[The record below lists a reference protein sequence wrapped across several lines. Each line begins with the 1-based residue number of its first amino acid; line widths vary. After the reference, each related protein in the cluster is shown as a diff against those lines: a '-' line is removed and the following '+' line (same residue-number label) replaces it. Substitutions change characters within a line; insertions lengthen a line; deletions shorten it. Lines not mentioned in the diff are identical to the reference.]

1 MAKVYTPLR
10 YPGGKS
16 ALADFVWHTMELS
29 GCTEIPYCEP
39 FAGGAGV
46 AMSLL
51 LRGKVKSVILN
62 DLDTG
67 IYSIWYAIFNDTEWF
82 IEAISNADVT
92 LVVREQQKKVY
103 NELKDSYGY
112 SRDLA
117 FATFFLN
124 RVNYSGILTGGPIGG
139 KEQKGKY
146 KLDCRFNKES
156 LIDKIKEIAKYRDN
170 VQLFHMD
177 AIELLKNQS
186 NIFVFADPPYW
197 QAGDMLYEASV
208 EHSKLAK
215 VLCESKD
222 IHWIATYDNNIN
234 VANVYEEYGA
244 HSKLF
249 ELQYSASRKRKE
261 LECMFYKNVV
271 IESFGKIKLRETE
284 HISAIG

>member
-16 ALADFVWHTMELS
+16 ALAEFVWHIIELN
-29 GCTEIPYCEP
+29 GFTEIPYCEP

-46 AMSLL
+46 AMNLL
-51 LRGKVKSVILN
+51 LQGKVKSVILN

-82 IEAISNADVT
+82 IEAINNTEIT
-92 LVVREQQKKVY
+92 LAVREQQKKVY
-103 NELKDSYGY
+103 NELKNFDAY
-112 SRDLA
+112 SHDLA

-146 KLDCRFNKES
+146 KLDCRFNKKS
-156 LIDKIKEIAKYRDN
+156 LIDKIKEIAKYRDK
-170 VQLFHMD
+170 VHLFHMD
-177 AIELLKNQS
+177 AVELLKSQS

-234 VANVYEEYGA
+234 VANVYEKYGA

-249 ELQYSASRKRKE
+249 ELQYSALRKRKE
-261 LECMFYKNVV
+261 LECMFYKNVA
-271 IESFGKIKLRETE
+271 IESFGKIKLRERE
-284 HISAIG
+284 DILC

>member
-46 AMSLL
+46 AMNLL
-51 LRGKVKSVILN
+51 LQGKVKSVILN

-67 IYSIWYAIFNDTEWF
+67 IYSIWYAIFNDTKWF
-82 IEAISNADVT
+82 IEAINNTEIT
-92 LVVREQQKKVY
+92 LAVREQQKKVY
-103 NELKDSYGY
+103 NELKNFDAY
-112 SRDLA
+112 SHDLA

-146 KLDCRFNKES
+146 KLDCRFNKQS

-177 AIELLKNQS
+177 AVELLKNQS

-261 LECMFYKNVV
+261 LECMFYKNVA
-271 IESFGKIKLRETE
+271 IESFGKIKLRERE
-284 HISAIG
+284 DISC

>member
-16 ALADFVWHTMELS
+16 ALTDFVWHTIELN
-29 GCTEIPYCEP
+29 GFTEIPYCEP

-46 AMSLL
+46 AMNLL
-51 LRGKVKSVILN
+51 LQGKVKSVILN

-82 IEAISNADVT
+82 IEAINNTEIT
-92 LVVREQQKKVY
+92 LAVREQQKKVY
-103 NELKDSYGY
+103 NELKNFDAY
-112 SRDLA
+112 SHDLA

-156 LIDKIKEIAKYRDN
+156 LIGKIKEIAKYRDN

-261 LECMFYKNVV
+261 LECMFYKNVA
-271 IESFGKIKLRETE
+271 IESFGKIKLRERE
-284 HISAIG
+284 DILC

>member
-1 MAKVYTPLR
+1 MAKIYTPLR

-67 IYSIWYAIFNDTEWF
+67 IYSIWYAIFNDTEWL

-146 KLDCRFNKES
+146 KLDCRFNKQS

-177 AIELLKNQS
+177 AVELLKNQS

-222 IHWIATYDNNIN
+222 IHWIATDDNNIN

-271 IESFGKIKLRETE
+271 IESFGKIKLRERE
-284 HISAIG
+284 DISC

>member
-16 ALADFVWHTMELS
+16 ALAEFVWHTIELN
-29 GCTEIPYCEP
+29 GFTEIPYCEP

-46 AMSLL
+46 AMNLL
-51 LRGKVKSVILN
+51 LQGKVKSVILN

-67 IYSIWYAIFNDTEWF
+67 IYSIWYAIFNDTEWL
-82 IEAISNADVT
+82 IEAINNTEIT
-92 LVVREQQKKVY
+92 LAVREQQKKVY
-103 NELKDSYGY
+103 NELKNFDAY
-112 SRDLA
+112 SHDLA

-197 QAGDMLYEASV
+197 QAGDMLYETSV

-234 VANVYEEYGA
+234 IANVYEKYGA

-271 IESFGKIKLRETE
+271 IESFGKIKLRERE
-284 HISAIG
+284 DISC

>member
-1 MAKVYTPLR
+1 MAKIYTPLR

-146 KLDCRFNKES
+146 KLDCRFNKQS
-156 LIDKIKEIAKYRDN
+156 LIDKIEEIAKYRDN

-234 VANVYEEYGA
+234 IANVYEKYGA

-271 IESFGKIKLRETE
+271 IESFGKIKLRERE
-284 HISAIG
+284 DISC

>member
-16 ALADFVWHTMELS
+16 ALAEFVWHIIELN
-29 GCTEIPYCEP
+29 GFTEIPYCEP

-46 AMSLL
+46 AMNLL
-51 LRGKVKSVILN
+51 LQGKVKSVILN

-67 IYSIWYAIFNDTEWF
+67 IYSIWYAIFNDTEWL
-82 IEAISNADVT
+82 IEAINNTEIT
-92 LVVREQQKKVY
+92 LAVREQQKKVY
-103 NELKDSYGY
+103 NELKNFDAY
-112 SRDLA
+112 SHDLA

-170 VQLFHMD
+170 VQLFHID
-177 AIELLKNQS
+177 AVELLKNQS

-249 ELQYSASRKRKE
+249 ELQYSALRKRKE

-271 IESFGKIKLRETE
+271 IESFDKIKLRETE

>member
-16 ALADFVWHTMELS
+16 ALAEFVWHTIELN
-29 GCTEIPYCEP
+29 GFTEIPYCEP

-46 AMSLL
+46 AMNLL
-51 LRGKVKSVILN
+51 LQGKVKSVILN

-67 IYSIWYAIFNDTEWF
+67 IYSIWYAIFNDTEWL
-82 IEAISNADVT
+82 IEAINNTEIT
-92 LVVREQQKKVY
+92 LAVREQQKKVY
-103 NELKDSYGY
+103 NELKNFDAY
-112 SRDLA
+112 SHDLA

-156 LIDKIKEIAKYRDN
+156 LIGKIKEIAKYRDN

-177 AIELLKNQS
+177 AVELLKNQS

-234 VANVYEEYGA
+234 ISNIYDNYGA
-244 HSKLF
+244 QSKLF

-271 IESFGKIKLRETE
+271 IESFGKTKLRETE

>member
-16 ALADFVWHTMELS
+16 ALAEFVWHTIELN
-29 GCTEIPYCEP
+29 GFTEIPYCEP

-46 AMSLL
+46 AMNLL
-51 LRGKVKSVILN
+51 LQGKVKSVILN

-67 IYSIWYAIFNDTEWF
+67 IYSIWYAIFNDTEWL

-112 SRDLA
+112 SHDLA

-156 LIDKIKEIAKYRDN
+156 LIGKIKEIAKYRDN

-261 LECMFYKNVV
+261 LECMFYKNVA
-271 IESFGKIKLRETE
+271 IESFGKIKLRERE
-284 HISAIG
+284 DISC

>member
-16 ALADFVWHTMELS
+16 ALAEFVWHIIELN
-29 GCTEIPYCEP
+29 GFTEIPYCEP

-46 AMSLL
+46 AMNLL
-51 LRGKVKSVILN
+51 LQGKVKSVILN

-67 IYSIWYAIFNDTEWF
+67 IYSIWYAIFNDTEWL
-82 IEAISNADVT
+82 IEAINNTEIT
-92 LVVREQQKKVY
+92 LAVREQQKNIY
-103 NELKDSYGY
+103 NKLKNFDAY
-112 SRDLA
+112 SHDLA

-146 KLDCRFNKES
+146 KLDCRFNKQS
-156 LIDKIKEIAKYRDN
+156 LITKIKEIAKYKDN

-177 AIELLKNQS
+177 AVELLKSQS

-222 IHWIATYDNNIN
+222 IYWIATYDNNIN
-234 VANVYEEYGA
+234 ISNIYENYGA
-244 HSKLF
+244 QSKLF

-261 LECMFYKNVV
+261 LECMFYKNVA
-271 IESFGKIKLRETE
+271 IESFGKIKLRERE
-284 HISAIG
+284 DISC

>member
-1 MAKVYTPLR
+1 MN
-10 YPGGKS
+10 
-16 ALADFVWHTMELS
+16 
-29 GCTEIPYCEP
+29 
-39 FAGGAGV
+39 
-46 AMSLL
+46 LL
-51 LRGKVKSVILN
+51 LQGKVKSVILN

-67 IYSIWYAIFNDTEWF
+67 IYSIWYAIFNDTEWL
-82 IEAISNADVT
+82 IEAINNTEIT
-92 LVVREQQKKVY
+92 LAVREQQKNIY
-103 NELKDSYGY
+103 NKLKNFDAY
-112 SRDLA
+112 SHDLA

-146 KLDCRFNKES
+146 KLDCRFNKQS
-156 LIDKIKEIAKYRDN
+156 LITKIKEIAKYRDK
-170 VQLFHMD
+170 VHLFHMD

-234 VANVYEEYGA
+234 IANVYEKYGA

-261 LECMFYKNVV
+261 LECMFYKNVA
-271 IESFGKIKLRETE
+271 IESFGKIKLRERE
-284 HISAIG
+284 DISC

>member
-16 ALADFVWHTMELS
+16 ALADFVWHTIELN
-29 GCTEIPYCEP
+29 GFTEIPYCEP

-46 AMSLL
+46 AMNLL
-51 LRGKVKSVILN
+51 LQGKVKSVILN

-67 IYSIWYAIFNDTEWF
+67 IYSIWYAIFNDTEWL

-139 KEQKGKY
+139 LEQKGKY
-146 KLDCRFNKES
+146 KLDCRFNKQS

-261 LECMFYKNVV
+261 LECMFYQDVA
-271 IESFGKIKLRETE
+271 IESFGKIKLRERE
-284 HISAIG
+284 DISC

>member
-1 MAKVYTPLR
+1 MAKIYTPLR

-16 ALADFVWHTMELS
+16 ALADFVWHTIELN
-29 GCTEIPYCEP
+29 GFTEIPYCEP

-46 AMSLL
+46 AMNLL
-51 LRGKVKSVILN
+51 LQGKVKSVILN

-82 IEAISNADVT
+82 IEAINNTEIT
-92 LVVREQQKKVY
+92 LAVREQKKKVY

-156 LIDKIKEIAKYRDN
+156 LIGKIKEIAKYRDN

-177 AIELLKNQS
+177 AVELLKNQS

-234 VANVYEEYGA
+234 VANIYEEYGA

-261 LECMFYKNVV
+261 LECMFYKNVA
-271 IESFGKIKLRETE
+271 IESFGKTKLRETE

>member
-1 MAKVYTPLR
+1 MAKIYTPLR

-16 ALADFVWHTMELS
+16 ALAEFVWHTIELN
-29 GCTEIPYCEP
+29 GFTEIPYCEP

-46 AMSLL
+46 AMNLL
-51 LRGKVKSVILN
+51 LQGKVKSVILN

-82 IEAISNADVT
+82 IEAINNTEIT
-92 LVVREQQKKVY
+92 LAVREQQKKVY

-156 LIDKIKEIAKYRDN
+156 LIGKIKEIAKYRDN

-215 VLCESKD
+215 VLCESKNL
-222 IHWIATYDNNIN
+222 HWLATYDNNIN
-234 VANVYEEYGA
+234 ISNIYEEYGA

-261 LECMFYKNVV
+261 LECMFYKNVA
-271 IESFGKIKLRETE
+271 IESFGKIKLRERE
-284 HISAIG
+284 DISC

>member
-16 ALADFVWHTMELS
+16 ALAEFIWHTIELN
-29 GCTEIPYCEP
+29 GFTEIPYCEP

-46 AMSLL
+46 AMNLL
-51 LRGKVKSVILN
+51 LQGKVKSVILN

-82 IEAISNADVT
+82 IEAINNTEIT
-92 LVVREQQKKVY
+92 LAVREQKKKVY

-234 VANVYEEYGA
+234 IANVYEEYGA

-261 LECMFYKNVV
+261 LECMFYKNVA
-271 IESFGKIKLRETE
+271 IESFGKIKLRERKD
-284 HISAIG
+284 ISC

>member
-1 MAKVYTPLR
+1 MAKIYTPLR

-46 AMSLL
+46 AMNLL
-51 LRGKVKSVILN
+51 LQGKVKSVILN

-82 IEAISNADVT
+82 IEAINNTEIT
-92 LVVREQQKKVY
+92 LAVREQQKKVY
-103 NELKDSYGY
+103 NELKNFDAY
-112 SRDLA
+112 SHDLA

-124 RVNYSGILTGGPIGG
+124 IVNYSGILTGGPIGG

-146 KLDCRFNKES
+146 KLDCRFNKQS

-177 AIELLKNQS
+177 AVELLKNQS

-215 VLCESKD
+215 VLCELKD

-261 LECMFYKNVV
+261 LECMFYKNVA
-271 IESFGKIKLRETE
+271 IESFGKIKLREME
-284 HISAIG
+284 DISC

>member
-16 ALADFVWHTMELS
+16 ALAEFVWHTIELN
-29 GCTEIPYCEP
+29 GFTEIPYCEP

-46 AMSLL
+46 AMNLL
-51 LRGKVKSVILN
+51 LQGKVKSVILN

-82 IEAISNADVT
+82 IEAINNTEIT
-92 LVVREQQKKVY
+92 LAVREQQRKVY
-103 NELKDSYGY
+103 NELKNFDAY
-112 SRDLA
+112 SHDLA

-156 LIDKIKEIAKYRDN
+156 LIGKIKEIAKYRDN

-215 VLCESKD
+215 VLCESQD

-271 IESFGKIKLRETE
+271 IESFGKTTLRETA

>member
-1 MAKVYTPLR
+1 MAKIYTPLR

-139 KEQKGKY
+139 LEQKGKY

-177 AIELLKNQS
+177 AVELLKNQS

-261 LECMFYKNVV
+261 LECMFYKNVA
-271 IESFGKIKLRETE
+271 IESFGKIKLRERE
-284 HISAIG
+284 DISC

>member
-16 ALADFVWHTMELS
+16 ALAEFVWHIIELN
-29 GCTEIPYCEP
+29 GFTEIPYCEP

-46 AMSLL
+46 AMNLL
-51 LRGKVKSVILN
+51 LQGKVKSVILN

-82 IEAISNADVT
+82 IEAINNTEIT
-92 LVVREQQKKVY
+92 LAVREQQKKVY
-103 NELKDSYGY
+103 NELNNFDAY
-112 SRDLA
+112 SHDLA

-146 KLDCRFNKES
+146 KLDCRFNKQS

-234 VANVYEEYGA
+234 VANVYEGYGA

>member
-16 ALADFVWHTMELS
+16 ALAEFVWHTIELN
-29 GCTEIPYCEP
+29 GFTEIPYCEP

-46 AMSLL
+46 AMNLL
-51 LRGKVKSVILN
+51 LQGKVKSVILN

-67 IYSIWYAIFNDTEWF
+67 IYSIWYAIFNDTEWL
-82 IEAISNADVT
+82 IEAINNTEIT
-92 LVVREQQKKVY
+92 LEVREQQKKVY

-139 KEQKGKY
+139 LEQKGKY
-146 KLDCRFNKES
+146 KLDCRFNKQS
-156 LIDKIKEIAKYRDN
+156 LIDKIKEIAKYRDK
-170 VQLFHMD
+170 VHLFHMD

-234 VANVYEEYGA
+234 VANIYEEYGA

-249 ELQYSASRKRKE
+249 ELQYSALRKRKE
-261 LECMFYKNVV
+261 LECMFYKNVA
-271 IESFGKIKLRETE
+271 IESFGKIKLRERE
-284 HISAIG
+284 DISC

>member
-16 ALADFVWHTMELS
+16 ALAEFVWHTIELN
-29 GCTEIPYCEP
+29 GFTEIPYCEP

-46 AMSLL
+46 AMNLL
-51 LRGKVKSVILN
+51 LQGKVKSVILN

-82 IEAISNADVT
+82 IEAINNTEIT
-92 LVVREQQKKVY
+92 LAVREQQKKVY

-156 LIDKIKEIAKYRDN
+156 LIGKIKEIAKYRDN

-261 LECMFYKNVV
+261 LECMFYKNVA

>member
-16 ALADFVWHTMELS
+16 ALAEFVWHTIELN
-29 GCTEIPYCEP
+29 GFTEIPYCEP

-46 AMSLL
+46 AMNLL
-51 LRGKVKSVILN
+51 LQGKVKSVILN

-82 IEAISNADVT
+82 IEAINNTEIT
-92 LVVREQQKKVY
+92 LAVREQQKNIY
-103 NELKDSYGY
+103 NKLKDSYGY
-112 SRDLA
+112 SHDLA

-146 KLDCRFNKES
+146 KLDCRFNKQS

-177 AIELLKNQS
+177 AI
-186 NIFVFADPPYW
+186 
-197 QAGDMLYEASV
+197 
-208 EHSKLAK
+208 
-215 VLCESKD
+215 
-222 IHWIATYDNNIN
+222 
-234 VANVYEEYGA
+234 
-244 HSKLF
+244 
-249 ELQYSASRKRKE
+249 
-261 LECMFYKNVV
+261 
-271 IESFGKIKLRETE
+271 
-284 HISAIG
+284 

>member
-1 MAKVYTPLR
+1 M
-10 YPGGKS
+10 
-16 ALADFVWHTMELS
+16 
-29 GCTEIPYCEP
+29 
-39 FAGGAGV
+39 
-46 AMSLL
+46 
-51 LRGKVKSVILN
+51 
-62 DLDTG
+62 
-67 IYSIWYAIFNDTEWF
+67 
-82 IEAISNADVT
+82 
-92 LVVREQQKKVY
+92 
-103 NELKDSYGY
+103 
-112 SRDLA
+112 
-117 FATFFLN
+117 LN
-124 RVNYSGILTGGPIGG
+124 RVKYSGILTGGPIGG

-146 KLDCRFNKES
+146 KLDCRFNKQS

-177 AIELLKNQS
+177 AVELLKNQS

-234 VANVYEEYGA
+234 IANVYEKYGA

-271 IESFGKIKLRETE
+271 IESFGKIKLRERE
-284 HISAIG
+284 DISC

>member
-16 ALADFVWHTMELS
+16 ALADFVWHTMELN
-29 GCTEIPYCEP
+29 GFTEIPYCEP

-46 AMSLL
+46 AMNLL
-51 LRGKVKSVILN
+51 LQGKVKSVILN

-67 IYSIWYAIFNDTEWF
+67 IYSIWYAIFNDTEWL
-82 IEAISNADVT
+82 IEAINNTEIT
-92 LVVREQQKKVY
+92 LAVREQKKKVY

-146 KLDCRFNKES
+146 KLDCRFNKQS

-208 EHSKLAK
+208 EHSRLAK

-271 IESFGKIKLRETE
+271 IESFGKTKLRETE

>member
-16 ALADFVWHTMELS
+16 ALAEFVWHTIELN
-29 GCTEIPYCEP
+29 GFTEIPYCEP

-46 AMSLL
+46 AMNLL
-51 LRGKVKSVILN
+51 LQGKVKSVILN

-139 KEQKGKY
+139 LEQKGKY
-146 KLDCRFNKES
+146 KLDCRFNKQS
-156 LIDKIKEIAKYRDN
+156 LITKIKEIAKYRDK
-170 VQLFHMD
+170 VHLFHMD

-234 VANVYEEYGA
+234 IANVYEKYGA

-261 LECMFYKNVV
+261 LECMFYKNVA
-271 IESFGKIKLRETE
+271 IESFGKIKLRERE
-284 HISAIG
+284 DISC

>member
-1 MAKVYTPLR
+1 MAKIYTPLR

-16 ALADFVWHTMELS
+16 ALAEFVWHTIELN
-29 GCTEIPYCEP
+29 GFTEIPYCEP

-46 AMSLL
+46 AMNLL
-51 LRGKVKSVILN
+51 LQGKVKSVILN

-67 IYSIWYAIFNDTEWF
+67 IYSIWYAIFNDTEWL
-82 IEAISNADVT
+82 IEAISDADVT

-156 LIDKIKEIAKYRDN
+156 LIGKIKEIAKYRDN

-177 AIELLKNQS
+177 AVELLKNQS

-271 IESFGKIKLRETE
+271 IESYGKIKLRETD

>member
-139 KEQKGKY
+139 LEQKGKY
-146 KLDCRFNKES
+146 KLDCRFNKQS

-177 AIELLKNQS
+177 AVELLKNQS

-244 HSKLF
+244 QSKLF

-261 LECMFYKNVV
+261 LECMFYQDVA
-271 IESFGKIKLRETE
+271 IESFGKIKLRERE
-284 HISAIG
+284 DISC

>member
-16 ALADFVWHTMELS
+16 ALAEFVWHTIELN
-29 GCTEIPYCEP
+29 GFTEIPYCEP

-46 AMSLL
+46 AMNLL
-51 LRGKVKSVILN
+51 LQGKVKSVILN

-67 IYSIWYAIFNDTEWF
+67 IYSIWYAIFNDTEWL
-82 IEAISNADVT
+82 IEAINNTEIT
-92 LVVREQQKKVY
+92 LAVREQQKKVY
-103 NELKDSYGY
+103 NELKNFDAY
-112 SRDLA
+112 SHDLA

-146 KLDCRFNKES
+146 KLDCRFNKQS
-156 LIDKIKEIAKYRDN
+156 LITKIKEIAKYRDK
-170 VQLFHMD
+170 VHLFHMD

-234 VANVYEEYGA
+234 ISNIYENYGA
-244 HSKLF
+244 QSKLF

-261 LECMFYKNVV
+261 LECMFYKNVA
-271 IESFGKIKLRETE
+271 IESFGKIKLRERE
-284 HISAIG
+284 DILC

>member
-16 ALADFVWHTMELS
+16 ALAEFVWHTIELN
-29 GCTEIPYCEP
+29 GFTEIPYCEP

-46 AMSLL
+46 AMNLL
-51 LRGKVKSVILN
+51 LQGKVKSVILN

-103 NELKDSYGY
+103 NELKESYGY

-146 KLDCRFNKES
+146 KLDCRFNKQS
-156 LIDKIKEIAKYRDN
+156 LITKIKEIAKYRDK
-170 VQLFHMD
+170 VHLFHMD
-177 AIELLKNQS
+177 AVELLKNQS

-261 LECMFYKNVV
+261 LECMFYKNVA
-271 IESFGKIKLRETE
+271 IESFGKIKLRERE
-284 HISAIG
+284 DISC

>member
-16 ALADFVWHTMELS
+16 ALADFVWHTIELN
-29 GCTEIPYCEP
+29 GFTEIPYCEP

-46 AMSLL
+46 AMNLL
-51 LRGKVKSVILN
+51 LQGKVKSVILN

-67 IYSIWYAIFNDTEWF
+67 IYSIWYAIFNDTEWL
-82 IEAISNADVT
+82 IEAINNTEIT
-92 LVVREQQKKVY
+92 LAVREQQKKVY

-146 KLDCRFNKES
+146 KLDCRFNKQS

-177 AIELLKNQS
+177 AIQLLKNQS

-234 VANVYEEYGA
+234 VANIYEEYGA

-271 IESFGKIKLRETE
+271 IESFGKTKLRETE

>member
-16 ALADFVWHTMELS
+16 ALAEFVWHTIELN
-29 GCTEIPYCEP
+29 GFTEIPYCEP

-46 AMSLL
+46 AMNLL
-51 LRGKVKSVILN
+51 LQGKVKSVILN

-67 IYSIWYAIFNDTEWF
+67 IYSIWYAIFNDTEWL
-82 IEAISNADVT
+82 IEAINNTEIT
-92 LVVREQQKKVY
+92 LAVREQKKKVY

-139 KEQKGKY
+139 LEQKGKY

-234 VANVYEEYGA
+234 VANIYEEYGA

-261 LECMFYKNVV
+261 LECMFYKNVA

>member
-1 MAKVYTPLR
+1 MAKIYTPLR

-146 KLDCRFNKES
+146 KLDCRFNKQS

-197 QAGDMLYEASV
+197 QAGDMLYETSV
-208 EHSKLAK
+208 EHSKLAR
-215 VLCESKD
+215 VLCESKNL
-222 IHWIATYDNNIN
+222 HWLATYDNNIN
-234 VANVYEEYGA
+234 ISNIYENYGA
-244 HSKLF
+244 QSKLF

-261 LECMFYKNVV
+261 LECMFYQDVA
-271 IESFGKIKLRETE
+271 IESFGKIKLRERE
-284 HISAIG
+284 DISC

>member
-16 ALADFVWHTMELS
+16 ALAEFVWHIIELN
-29 GCTEIPYCEP
+29 GFTEIPYCEP

-46 AMSLL
+46 AMNLL
-51 LRGKVKSVILN
+51 LQGKVKSVILN

-67 IYSIWYAIFNDTEWF
+67 IYSIWYAIFNDTEWL
-82 IEAISNADVT
+82 IEAINNTEIT
-92 LVVREQQKKVY
+92 LAVREQQKKVY
-103 NELKDSYGY
+103 NELKNFDAY
-112 SRDLA
+112 SHDLA

-177 AIELLKNQS
+177 AVELLKNQS

-261 LECMFYKNVV
+261 LECMFYKNVT
-271 IESFGKIKLRETE
+271 IESFGKIKLRGRED
-284 HISAIG
+284 ISC

>member
-16 ALADFVWHTMELS
+16 ALAEFVWHIIELN
-29 GCTEIPYCEP
+29 GFTDIPYCEP

-46 AMSLL
+46 AMNLL
-51 LRGKVKSVILN
+51 LQGKVKSVILN

-82 IEAISNADVT
+82 IEAINNTEIT
-92 LVVREQQKKVY
+92 LAVREQQKKVY
-103 NELKDSYGY
+103 NELKNFDAY
-112 SRDLA
+112 SHDLA

-146 KLDCRFNKES
+146 KLDCRFNKDS
-156 LIDKIKEIAKYRDN
+156 LITKIKEIAKYRDK
-170 VQLFHMD
+170 VHLFHMD
-177 AIELLKNQS
+177 AVELLKNQS

-208 EHSKLAK
+208 KHLKLAR
-215 VLCESKD
+215 VLCESKNL
-222 IHWIATYDNNIN
+222 HWLATYDNNIN
-234 VANVYEEYGA
+234 VSNVYEEYGA

-261 LECMFYKNVV
+261 LECMFYKNVA
-271 IESFGKIKLRETE
+271 IESFGKIKLRERE
-284 HISAIG
+284 DISC

>member
-1 MAKVYTPLR
+1 MAKIYTPLR

-16 ALADFVWHTMELS
+16 ALAKFVWHTIELN
-29 GCTEIPYCEP
+29 GFTEIPYCEP

-46 AMSLL
+46 AMNLL
-51 LRGKVKSVILN
+51 LQGKVKSVILN

-67 IYSIWYAIFNDTEWF
+67 IYSIWYAIFNDTEWL
-82 IEAISNADVT
+82 IEAINNTEIT
-92 LVVREQQKKVY
+92 LAVREQQKNIY
-103 NELKDSYGY
+103 NKLKDSYGY

-222 IHWIATYDNNIN
+222 IHWITTYDNNIN

-261 LECMFYKNVV
+261 LECMFYKNVA
-271 IESFGKIKLRETE
+271 IESFDKIKLRETE

>member
-1 MAKVYTPLR
+1 MAKIYTPLR

-139 KEQKGKY
+139 LEQKGKY
-146 KLDCRFNKES
+146 KLDCRFNKQS

-177 AIELLKNQS
+177 AVELLKNQS

-244 HSKLF
+244 QSKLF

-261 LECMFYKNVV
+261 LECMFYQDVA
-271 IESFGKIKLRETE
+271 IESFGKIKLRERE
-284 HISAIG
+284 DISC

>member
-1 MAKVYTPLR
+1 MAKIYTPLR

>member
-16 ALADFVWHTMELS
+16 ALAEFVWHTIELN
-29 GCTEIPYCEP
+29 GFTEIPYCEP

-46 AMSLL
+46 AMNLL
-51 LRGKVKSVILN
+51 LQGKVKSVILN

-67 IYSIWYAIFNDTEWF
+67 IYSIWYAIFNDTEWL
-82 IEAISNADVT
+82 IEAINNTEIT
-92 LVVREQQKKVY
+92 LAVREQQKKVY

-139 KEQKGKY
+139 LEQKGKY

-261 LECMFYKNVV
+261 LECMFYKNVA
-271 IESFGKIKLRETE
+271 IESFGKIKLRERKD
-284 HISAIG
+284 ISC

>member
-16 ALADFVWHTMELS
+16 ALAEFVWHTIELN
-29 GCTEIPYCEP
+29 GFTEIPYCEP

-46 AMSLL
+46 AMNLL
-51 LRGKVKSVILN
+51 LQGKVKSVILN

-67 IYSIWYAIFNDTEWF
+67 IYSIWYAIFNDTEWL
-82 IEAISNADVT
+82 IEAINNTEIT
-92 LVVREQQKKVY
+92 LAVREQQKNIY
-103 NELKDSYGY
+103 NKLKNFDAY
-112 SRDLA
+112 SHDLA

-146 KLDCRFNKES
+146 KLDCRFNKQS
-156 LIDKIKEIAKYRDN
+156 LITKIKEIAKYKDN

-177 AIELLKNQS
+177 AVELLKSQS

-222 IHWIATYDNNIN
+222 IYWIATYDNNIN
-234 VANVYEEYGA
+234 ISNIYENYGA
-244 HSKLF
+244 QSKLF

-261 LECMFYKNVV
+261 LECMFYKNVA
-271 IESFGKIKLRETE
+271 IESFGKIKLRERE
-284 HISAIG
+284 DILC